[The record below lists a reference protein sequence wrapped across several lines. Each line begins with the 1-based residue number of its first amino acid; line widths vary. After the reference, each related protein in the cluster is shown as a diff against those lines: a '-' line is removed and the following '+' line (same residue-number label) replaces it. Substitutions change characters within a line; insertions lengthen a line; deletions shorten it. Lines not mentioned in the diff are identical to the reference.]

1 MESLIQTHCGPP
13 VVFIHIIDTFTFC
26 FCLLSWIIFYLPEV
40 NFFMTTA
47 HFSFFLHGPIALVC
61 VYVCSRNSIEIYST
75 SSPVHSLYAH
85 LSVEYFIRRQFV
97 RLNAAWKP
105 CERFKSIRSQS
116 HIGVLKKKKK
126 LAEISSPSILHHIS
140 WYHDARIH
148 TKLCNKKKIKKN
160 DDDAMKIGVC

>member
-1 MESLIQTHCGPP
+1 
-13 VVFIHIIDTFTFC
+13 
-26 FCLLSWIIFYLPEV
+26 
-40 NFFMTTA
+40 MTTA

-116 HIGVLKKKKK
+116 HMYWCFEKEKKNSLKYRRR
-126 LAEISSPSILHHIS
+126 LYCIISHDTMTRESTPSS
-140 WYHDARIH
+140 V
-148 TKLCNKKKIKKN
+148 TKNKIQKN